1 MHISPW
7 ERPCWIRQETP
18 HLLGAAWREA
28 VRSTRLGRGEPPHSQ
43 EGERLGGQRPLKLPL
58 PQGGRTWLLLRL
70 LEPLLP
76 APHQ

>member
-1 MHISPW
+1 M
-7 ERPCWIRQETP
+7 
-18 HLLGAAWREA
+18 
-28 VRSTRLGRGEPPHSQ
+28 RSTRLGRGEPPHSQ